1 MPLVVVFVAVLSL
14 PVWAFAQQAPAQL
27 PVVEFN
33 VEVLGNALGDF
44 TAKMDAY
51 AALRRSLEEGLPAL
65 TVTDRPVEIRQAEQL
80 LAQRIREAR
89 AGTGRGDI
97 FTEDIRRGFKQL
109 LRPVTNAATCEV
121 IRDDNPGEFAYAVNS
136 DYPKNKPV
144 SSVPAAML
152 AVLPRLP
159 EDVWYRFLDRDL
171 ILHDSRANVI
181 LDRIDD
187 AVRCEK

>member
-1 MPLVVVFVAVLSL
+1 MPLIVVFVGVLSL
-14 PVWAFAQQAPAQL
+14 PICAFAQQPPVQL

-51 AALRRSLEEGLPAL
+51 AALRRSLEEGLPKL

-187 AVRCEK
+187 AVRCDK

>member
-1 MPLVVVFVAVLSL
+1 MPLVILFAAVMMFEAR
-14 PVWAFAQQAPAQL
+14 AFAQQPPAQL

-33 VEVLGNALGDF
+33 VEVLGNSLADF

-51 AALRRSLEEGLPAL
+51 AALRRSLELGLPAL
-65 TVTDRPVEIRQAEQL
+65 AVTDRPVEIRQAEQL
-80 LAQRIREAR
+80 LAERIREAR
-89 AGTGRGDI
+89 AGAGRGDI
-97 FTEDIRRGFKQL
+97 FTADIRRGFKQL

-136 DYPKNKPV
+136 DYPKSKPL

>member
-1 MPLVVVFVAVLSL
+1 MPLLIVFAAVMIFHSR
-14 PVWAFAQQAPAQL
+14 AFAQQPPAQL

-51 AALRRSLEEGLPAL
+51 AALRRSLQEGLPAL
-65 TVTDRPVEIRQAEQL
+65 TVTDRPGEIRQAEQL

-89 AGTGRGDI
+89 AGAGRGDI

-121 IRDDNPGEFAYAVNS
+121 IRDDNPGEFAYTVNS

-187 AVRCEK
+187 AVRCDK